1 MAVLIRLPANPLPSL
16 GSKYAALGLGALGA
30 FLIVRKLA
38 SRLARLW
45 RESQAKR
52 RLAHFQQQ
60 RSRELARRA
69 AAAAAAASGDQL
81 NATAAAGYNN
91 NGGGGNGGGGNGG
104 GNGEP
109 EDDRLAGTCVVCID
123 HPVEV
128 VFASCGHMCCCEKCG
143 LTLTRCPICRLRG
156 APIKVYRP

>member
-1 MAVLIRLPANPLPSL
+1 MAVIIRLPATPLPSL

-81 NATAAAGYNN
+81 NATAAAGINN
-91 NGGGGNGGGGNGG
+91 NGG